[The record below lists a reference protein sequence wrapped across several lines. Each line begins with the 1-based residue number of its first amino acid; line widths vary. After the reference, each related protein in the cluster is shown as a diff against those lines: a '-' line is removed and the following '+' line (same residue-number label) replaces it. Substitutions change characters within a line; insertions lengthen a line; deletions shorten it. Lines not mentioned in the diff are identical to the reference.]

1 MVYTLHI
8 IINTKLVYVNTKLH
22 HIGIFKTVISMIGK
36 ALKYMR
42 KNKKLKQDV
51 LAKEID
57 ISQQNLSRYENEQR
71 IISFDTIEQIANK
84 CGYEIYFINKKTKDK
99 FQTNDLTRK
108 DI

>member
-1 MVYTLHI
+1 
-8 IINTKLVYVNTKLH
+8 
-22 HIGIFKTVISMIGK
+22 
-36 ALKYMR
+36 MR
-42 KNKKLKQDV
+42 KNKNLKQDV
-51 LAKEID
+51 LAKEIG

-108 DI
+108 DITKKILKFLIFSIF

>member
-1 MVYTLHI
+1 
-8 IINTKLVYVNTKLH
+8 
-22 HIGIFKTVISMIGK
+22 MIGK

-42 KNKKLKQDV
+42 KTKKLKQDV
-51 LAKEID
+51 LAKEVG

-84 CGYEIYFINKKTKDK
+84 CDYEIYFINKKTKDK
-99 FQTNDLTRK
+99 FKANDLTRK

>member
-1 MVYTLHI
+1 
-8 IINTKLVYVNTKLH
+8 
-22 HIGIFKTVISMIGK
+22 MIGK

-42 KNKKLKQDV
+42 KTKNLKQDV
-51 LAKEID
+51 LAKEIG

-84 CGYEIYFINKKTKDK
+84 CGYEIYFINKQSKDK
-99 FQTNDLTRK
+99 FKTSDLKRK

>member
-1 MVYTLHI
+1 M
-8 IINTKLVYVNTKLH
+8 
-22 HIGIFKTVISMIGK
+22 G
-36 ALKYMR
+36 R
-42 KNKKLKQDV
+42 KNSSEINIEKIEQEKRGLRIKNIRENELKMNKTQ
-51 LAKEID
+51 LAKEIG

-84 CGYEIYFINKKTKDK
+84 CGYEIYFLNKKTKDK

>member
-1 MVYTLHI
+1 MQ
-8 IINTKLVYVNTKLH
+8 
-22 HIGIFKTVISMIGK
+22 
-36 ALKYMR
+36 

-51 LAKEID
+51 LTKQIG

-84 CGYEIYFINKKTKDK
+84 CDYEIYFINKKTKDK
-99 FQTNDLTRK
+99 FKANDLTRK

>member
-1 MVYTLHI
+1 
-8 IINTKLVYVNTKLH
+8 
-22 HIGIFKTVISMIGK
+22 MIRK

-42 KNKKLKQDV
+42 KNKQLKQDI
-51 LAKEID
+51 LAKEIG

-84 CGYEIYFINKKTKDK
+84 CDYEIFFINKKTKDK
-99 FQTNDLTRK
+99 FQVNDLTRK

>member
-1 MVYTLHI
+1 
-8 IINTKLVYVNTKLH
+8 
-22 HIGIFKTVISMIGK
+22 MIGN

-51 LAKEID
+51 LAKTVG

-71 IISFDTIEQIANK
+71 IVSFDMIEKIANE
-84 CGYEIYFINKKTKDK
+84 CGYKICFINEKNNDTFEVKD
-99 FQTNDLTRK
+99 LIRK

>member
-1 MVYTLHI
+1 
-8 IINTKLVYVNTKLH
+8 
-22 HIGIFKTVISMIGK
+22 
-36 ALKYMR
+36 MR

-51 LAKEID
+51 LAKQIG

-84 CGYEIYFINKKTKDK
+84 CDYEIYFINKKTKDK
-99 FQTNDLTRK
+99 FKANDLTRK

>member
-1 MVYTLHI
+1 
-8 IINTKLVYVNTKLH
+8 
-22 HIGIFKTVISMIGK
+22 
-36 ALKYMR
+36 MR

-51 LAKEID
+51 LAKEIG

-84 CGYEIYFINKKTKDK
+84 CGYEIYFINKKNKDK
-99 FQTNDLTRK
+99 FKTNDLTRK

>member
-1 MVYTLHI
+1 
-8 IINTKLVYVNTKLH
+8 
-22 HIGIFKTVISMIGK
+22 MIGK

-51 LAKEID
+51 LTKQIG

-84 CGYEIYFINKKTKDK
+84 CDYEIYFINKKTKDK
-99 FQTNDLTRK
+99 FKANDLTRK

>member
-1 MVYTLHI
+1 
-8 IINTKLVYVNTKLH
+8 
-22 HIGIFKTVISMIGK
+22 MIGK

-42 KNKKLKQDV
+42 KTKNLKQDV

-84 CGYEIYFINKKTKDK
+84 CGYEIYFINKQSKDK
-99 FQTNDLTRK
+99 FKTSDLKRK